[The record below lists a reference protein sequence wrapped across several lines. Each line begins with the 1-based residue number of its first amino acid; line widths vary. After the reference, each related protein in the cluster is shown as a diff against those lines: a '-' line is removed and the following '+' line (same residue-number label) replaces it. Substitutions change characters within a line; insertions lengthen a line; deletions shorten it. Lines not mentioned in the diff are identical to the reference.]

1 MAAEQLQIKV
11 AADVQQAIS
20 GLNSF
25 NKQLQVTGNSAE
37 ILGAKSIEVLN
48 NQLLRLQK
56 IASNPNLSS
65 EQYQRLGKLINDT
78 SKDVDRLT
86 KSLQTINGA
95 NGLPGFAKGAN
106 TANTSMI
113 NLGRTVSD
121 APFGF
126 IGIANNIGPLV
137 ENFTQLR
144 KESGTTGG
152 ALKALGSSLAGPGG
166 VIVGIQLVV
175 AAVQFAQLGFSRWG
189 ASSKKAKEDTDKLKQ
204 ANEALVETV
213 SKQRL
218 EFETLVK
225 VAKDVNQ
232 TEVARAQALKRLNEI
247 LPDTIGKLNKQNIA
261 TKEGEDAIRRYIDA
275 VNAKATAELLSGR
288 IAANNVQI
296 FDLEQKSLKEIA
308 DLNKEIEKN
317 TKLRKSLEGS
327 GRLEQEAITQKKIF
341 DAEKEIV
348 NIKKDTAKEIAKI
361 NELNSTLVK
370 QYEKQIPV
378 VNTLNDKVV
387 KGASKQKT
395 LQEKINDLAEDY
407 KITIKELDY
416 EQQITGLNKSNQ
428 RLNTNFDFLKRI
440 AILGGET
447 SKAYAEIASKT
458 QGLADAASKFKID
471 ELIKNYQTA
480 ISELDLRQ
488 AVTGQDQLNQRINQT
503 TDALIKL
510 KQLGVSDT
518 NQEFIKL
525 NNTLNALKNE
535 VALKEIRKRT
545 EEITKTWERFQ
556 LQVDKL
562 NFNKTKEPL
571 DALKSKIDL
580 IGNAI
585 QELKS
590 KGLTDADL
598 GIQLLT
604 IQFEQL
610 GKQFEKLKEQKEILD
625 NIKNTIE
632 SGLTNAFGSVF
643 EAVASGEDAF
653 KALGDSVKKLLVDL
667 LKVIIQMTIV
677 KAIANAI
684 APGLGGNA
692 VDLGFSVRGDYL
704 RKTTFLRGGNFG

>member
-106 TANTSMI
+106 QANTSMI

-137 ENFTQLR
+137 ENFVSLK
-144 KESGTTGG
+144 KEAGSTGG

-247 LPDTIGKLNKQNIA
+247 LPDTIGKLNQQNIA
-261 TKEGEDAIRRYIDA
+261 TEQGAAIIRDYIKA
-275 VNAKATAELLSGR
+275 VEAKATAELLSGR

-296 FDLEQKSLKEIA
+296 FDLQQRSLKEIA
-308 DLNKEIEKN
+308 DLNKDIERN
-317 TKLRKSLEGS
+317 TKLRKTLEGS
-327 GRLEQEAITQKKIF
+327 GRLEQEAITQRKIGN
-341 DAEKEIV
+341 AQKEIV
-348 NIKKDTAKEIAKI
+348 SVQKQTQVEIDKI
-361 NELNSTLVK
+361 NKLNETLRAE
-370 QYEKQIPV
+370 YEKQIPV
-378 VNTLNDKVV
+378 VNTLNDKVA
-387 KGASKQKT
+387 KGANKQQT
-395 LQEKINDLAEDY
+395 LQEKINELLSDY
-407 KITIKELDY
+407 QNTLKSIKY
-416 EQQITGLNKSNQ
+416 EEQIKGINQSNQ
-428 RLNTNFDFLKRI
+428 KLETNLDFLKRAADLVGFTGQAYKTI
-440 AILGGET
+440 A
-447 SKAYAEIASKT
+447 KDT
-458 QGLADAASKFKID
+458 QAFAAAASNQKIV
-471 ELIKNYQTA
+471 EVIKNYQTA

-518 NQEFIKL
+518 NEEFIKL

-653 KALGDSVKKLLVDL
+653 KALGDSVKRLLVDL
-667 LKVIIQMTIV
+667 LKVIIQATIL
-677 KAIANAI
+677 KAITNAI
-684 APGLGGNA
+684 APGLAGAVGGSTTNII
-692 VDLGFSVRGDYL
+692 RGDTL
-704 RKTTFLRGGNFG
+704 RAITLGR

>member
-1 MAAEQLQIKV
+1 MAEQLQIQ
-11 AADVQQAIS
+11 VQANVSNAINN
-20 GLNSF
+20 LND
-25 NKQLQVTGNSAE
+25 
-37 ILGAKSIEVLN
+37 LN
-48 NQLLRLQK
+48 
-56 IASNPNLSS
+56 
-65 EQYQRLGKLINDT
+65 
-78 SKDVDRLT
+78 
-86 KSLQTINGA
+86 KSLVTTNTAAVKTGTTGMQS
-95 NGLPGFAKGAN
+95 LAKGAN
-106 TANTSMI
+106 QANTSMI

-175 AAVQFAQLGFSRWG
+175 AAVQFAQLGFSRWTG
-189 ASSKKAKEDTDKLKQ
+189 STKKAKEEQDKLKQ
-204 ANEALVETV
+204 GTDQLVTSI
-213 SKQRL
+213 SKQKL
-218 EFETLVK
+218 EVETLVK
-225 VAKDVNQ
+225 VSRDVTLAENDR
-232 TEVARAQALKRLNEI
+232 VNAIKKLNDI
-247 LPDTIGKLNKQNIA
+247 IPDNIGKLNLQNIA
-261 TKEGEDAIRRYIDA
+261 TAEGTNVIREYIKA
-275 VNAKATAELLSGR
+275 VEAKATADLISNR
-288 IAANNVQI
+288 IAENNI
-296 FDLEQKSLKEIA
+296 KLFDNRNDALKATE
-308 DLNKEIEKN
+308 
-317 TKLRKSLEGS
+317 
-327 GRLEQEAITQKKIF
+327 
-341 DAEKEIV
+341 DAEKQINDLKAKQNELYAKGRFEASEQLGIQIKSLIKLNETNQSQ
-348 NIKKDTAKEIAKI
+348 NIFRKKAKEILADNQKLRAEYQRLLPI
-361 NELNSTLVK
+361 A
-370 QYEKQIPV
+370 
-378 VNTLNDKVV
+378 NTIDKTVT
-387 KGASKQKT
+387 KTETTKSKEQT
-395 LQEKINDLAEDY
+395 LQEKINELLSDY
-407 KITIKELDY
+407 QNTLKSIKY
-416 EQQITGLNKSNQ
+416 EEQIKGINQSNQ
-428 RLNTNFDFLKRI
+428 KLETNLDFLKRAADLVGFTGQAYKTI
-440 AILGGET
+440 A
-447 SKAYAEIASKT
+447 KDT
-458 QGLADAASKFKID
+458 QAFAVAASNQKIV
-471 ELIKNYQTA
+471 EVIKNYQTA

-518 NQEFIKL
+518 NEEFIKL

-590 KGLTDADL
+590 KGLTDKDL
-598 GIQLLT
+598 GIGILS

-653 KALGDSVKKLLVDL
+653 KALGDSVKRLLVDL
-667 LKVIIQMTIV
+667 LKVIIQATIL
-677 KAIANAI
+677 KAITNAI
-684 APGLGGNA
+684 APGLGGA
-692 VDLGFSVRGDYL
+692 VAGSTTNIIRGDTL
-704 RKTTFLRGGNFG
+704 RAITLGR